1 MAFERAMLK
10 LLALLPQPLQ
20 ELMMKPLML
29 QIMRFAVV
37 GGLAFIVDF
46 GLLLFLTEGVGL
58 NYLVSATISFIA
70 SVLFNYV
77 LSIMWVFTNQKPTA
91 PQSKA
96 KAKAKAKS
104 KAYAT
109 FKAVLFFAL
118 STMGLFINNGIMW
131 AFVELLGL
139 SYIIGKLVAT
149 AVVMVFNFIT
159 RKILIE
165 GWKRNHPAPAAST
178 PAPAAP
184 VAAAS
189 SEPAPTSA
197 AAQTKADASPTQSK

>member
-91 PQSKA
+91 PQS
-96 KAKAKAKS
+96 KAKS

>member
-96 KAKAKAKS
+96 KS

-165 GWKRNHPAPAAST
+165 GWKRNHLTSAPDAASG
-178 PAPAAP
+178 PAVAAP
-184 VAAAS
+184 SAS
-189 SEPAPTSA
+189 SEPALPSA
-197 AAQTKADASPTQSK
+197 TATTGADAARPPSK